1 MAKITSRKPLKTK
14 TASKNRGSECG
25 SEKCAVPS
33 SGRSKG
39 SKKTTKSTARSTA
52 RSTASKSTG
61 KRKVSFEGTASK
73 KQKQD
78 SITTRYPM
86 ITYRSTVKEIKQ
98 ALDEK
103 GIAYTS
109 KDLKVD
115 LLAKLNSQ
123 EGSAQECSGED
134 VFEVISEVTSKDLF
148 DSIKSKKLDSIKSAL
163 KAFHAVSKPSFNAIL
178 HGVVAALKR
187 KKEADQVEVLRIL
200 LQNVSKMQVNYQD
213 NEVFDEFNLCLEP
226 DAEALLW
233 CILVAIKKITSWD
246 ELLTELGHVY
256 CVEDDGSL
264 ESFGRYL
271 EIVDCGYDLCKQKL
285 LSSGK
290 YEVIIT
296 NEGAYQPDKA
306 GKKNQKATWEVLKY
320 LFDEEDRFEE
330 DTWEQLEEHA
340 EHLYPIT
347 DDARSQINKHF
358 NLNATDKQ
366 NTVSNT
372 EAQFDGA
379 EQFYV
384 NNNDQTN
391 DQLREEC
398 EKRGLTKSGNKKE
411 LLARLR
417 TYENQYNQSSDS
429 EISEI
434 SDSELSDSDDES
446 IQQQQQTTY
455 NCKQLKQILKKY
467 NIPQQNMNKQQM
479 MAAIIN
485 NFA

>member
-25 SEKCAVPS
+25 SEKCAPS
-33 SGRSKG
+33 TGRSKG
-39 SKKTTKSTARSTA
+39 SKKTTKSKAKSTA
-52 RSTASKSTG
+52 KKSTG

-78 SITTRYPM
+78 SITTRVKL
-86 ITYRSTVKEIKQ
+86 ITTRSTVKEIKQ

-109 KDLKVD
+109 KDLKVE
-115 LLAKLNSQ
+115 LLAKLTSQ

-134 VFEVISEVTSKDLF
+134 VSEVTSKDLF
-148 DSIKSKKLDSIKSAL
+148 DALKSKKLDSIKTAL
-163 KAFHAVSKPSFNAIL
+163 NAFHAVSKPSFNAIL
-178 HGVVAALKR
+178 HGVVAALKG

-200 LQNVSKMQVNYQD
+200 LQNVSKMHVNYQD

-256 CVEDDGSL
+256 CVEDDGEL

-296 NEGAYQPDKA
+296 NEGAYQLDKA

-330 DTWEQLEEHA
+330 DTWDQLEEHA
-340 EHLYPIT
+340 EHVYPIT
-347 DDARSQINKHF
+347 DDARTRINNYF
-358 NLNATDKQ
+358 NLNADKKQ
-366 NTVSNT
+366 NPVSNT
-372 EAQFDGA
+372 GAEHFYGA
-379 EQFYV
+379 EQFYLK
-384 NNNDQTN
+384 NNDQTN

-434 SDSELSDSDDES
+434 SDSEISDSDDS

-455 NCKQLKQILKKY
+455 NCKQLKQLLKKY

-485 NFA
+485 NIA

>member
-25 SEKCAVPS
+25 SEKCAPS
-33 SGRSKG
+33 TGRSKG
-39 SKKTTKSTARSTA
+39 SKKTTKSKAKSTA
-52 RSTASKSTG
+52 KKSTG

-78 SITTRYPM
+78 SITTRVKL
-86 ITYRSTVKEIKQ
+86 ITTRSTVKEIKQ

-109 KDLKVD
+109 KDLKVE
-115 LLAKLNSQ
+115 LLAKLTSQ

-134 VFEVISEVTSKDLF
+134 VSEVTSKDLF
-148 DSIKSKKLDSIKSAL
+148 DALKSKKLDSIKTAL
-163 KAFHAVSKPSFNAIL
+163 NAFHAVSKPSFNAIL
-178 HGVVAALKR
+178 HGVVAALKG

-200 LQNVSKMQVNYQD
+200 LQNVSKMHVNYQD

-271 EIVDCGYDLCKQKL
+271 EIVDCGHDLRKQKL

-296 NEGAYQPDKA
+296 NEGAYQLDKA

-330 DTWEQLEEHA
+330 DTWDQLEEHA
-340 EHLYPIT
+340 EHVYPIT
-347 DDARSQINKHF
+347 DDARTRINNYF
-358 NLNATDKQ
+358 NLNADKKQ
-366 NTVSNT
+366 NPVSNT
-372 EAQFDGA
+372 GAEHFYGA
-379 EQFYV
+379 EQFYLK
-384 NNNDQTN
+384 NNDQTN

-434 SDSELSDSDDES
+434 SDSEISDSDDS

-455 NCKQLKQILKKY
+455 NCKQLKQLLKKY

-485 NFA
+485 NIA

>member
-25 SEKCAVPS
+25 SEKCVPTT
-33 SGRSKG
+33 GRSKG
-39 SKKTTKSTARSTA
+39 KKTTTKSTA
-52 RSTASKSTG
+52 KSTG
-61 KRKVSFEGTASK
+61 KRKVSFEGTAGKASFEGTASK

-78 SITTRYPM
+78 SITS
-86 ITYRSTVKEIKQ
+86 RSTVKEIKQ

-115 LLAKLNSQ
+115 LLAKLSSQ
-123 EGSAQECSGED
+123 EGAQECSGD
-134 VFEVISEVTSKDLF
+134 VSEVTSKDLF
-148 DSIKSKKLDSIKSAL
+148 DAIKSKKLDSIKTAL
-163 KAFHAVSKPSFNAIL
+163 NAFHAESKPSFNSIL
-178 HGVVAALKR
+178 HEVVAALKG

-200 LQNVSKMQVNYQD
+200 LQNVSKMHVNYQD

-233 CILVAIKKITSWD
+233 CILVAIKKIESWS

-256 CVEDDGSL
+256 CVEDGEL

-366 NTVSNT
+366 NPVSNT
-372 EAQFDGA
+372 EAQFYGA

-398 EKRGLTKSGNKKE
+398 EKRGLKKSGNKKE

-417 TYENQYNQSSDS
+417 TYENQSSELSDS
-429 EISEI
+429 
-434 SDSELSDSDDES
+434 DTSDSDDES

-455 NCKQLKQILKKY
+455 NCKQLKQILKKF

-485 NFA
+485 NIA